1 MRRKVII
8 AILIIVTFIMQ
19 TTIFQTLAVASVA
32 PNLLLILTVTFGFM
46 RGKKDGIWIGFF
58 CGLCIDLLYSGTVGL
73 NALIYMY
80 IGYLNG
86 FLYKVFYDED
96 IKVPVILIGVSDL
109 AYSIII
115 YVLQFLMRVRLDFM
129 DYLQHTIIP
138 EMVYTVVIS
147 IIFYRLLYKLNQ
159 KFVVNDMEGQELPW
173 LKR

>member
-1 MRRKVII
+1 MRKKVVI

-46 RGKKDGIWIGFF
+46 RGKRDGIWIGFF

-96 IKVPVILIGVSDL
+96 IKVPVILIGVSDF

-115 YVLQFLMRVRLDFM
+115 YVLQFLMRVRLDFV
-129 DYLQHTIIP
+129 DYLQHIIIP
-138 EMVYTVVIS
+138 EMVYTIVIS

-159 KFVVNDMEGQELPW
+159 KFVANDMEGQELPW

>member
-19 TTIFQTLAVASVA
+19 TTIFKTLAVASVA

-46 RGKKDGIWIGFF
+46 RGKRNGIWIGFF

-96 IKVPVILIGVSDL
+96 IKVPVILIGVSDF
-109 AYSIII
+109 AYSIIV
-115 YVLQFLMRVRLDFM
+115 YVMQFLMRVRLDFM
-129 DYLQHTIIP
+129 DYLQHIIIP
-138 EMVYTVVIS
+138 EVVYTVVIS

-159 KFVVNDMEGQELPW
+159 KFVENEMEGQELPW

>member
-1 MRRKVII
+1 MRKKVVI

-46 RGKKDGIWIGFF
+46 RGKREGIWIGFF

-96 IKVPVILIGVSDL
+96 IKVPVILIGVSDF

-115 YVLQFLMRVRLDFM
+115 YVLQFLMRVRLDFV
-129 DYLQHTIIP
+129 DYLQHIIIP
-138 EMVYTVVIS
+138 EMVYTIVIS

-159 KFVVNDMEGQELPW
+159 KFVANDMEGQELPW